1 MMKYQVE
8 VTEQASTEAEE
19 AYLWIADIAPDT
31 AARWFEGLV
40 SKVNSLST
48 MPERC
53 ALAPESAA
61 FHQKIRQLLYGRY
74 RILFTIEKDTVYV
87 IHIRHSAQAH
97 LKPDTE

>member
-1 MMKYQVE
+1 MKYQVE
-8 VTEQASTEAEE
+8 VTEQASEEAEK
-19 AYLWIADIAPDT
+19 AYLWIADNAPDT

-53 ALAPESAA
+53 AFAPESAA
-61 FHQKIRQLLYGRY
+61 FHQEIRQLLYGRY

-87 IHIRHSAQAH
+87 IHIRHSAQKP
-97 LKPDTE
+97 LKPDEE

>member
-1 MMKYQVE
+1 MKYQVE
-8 VTEQASTEAEE
+8 VTEQASN
-19 AYLWIADIAPDT
+19 LWIADTVPDT

-61 FHQKIRQLLYGRY
+61 FHQEIRQLLYGRY
-74 RILFTIEKDTVYV
+74 RILFTIKGDTVYV
-87 IHIRHSAQAH
+87 IHIRHSAQEH
-97 LKPDTE
+97 LKPDAE